1 MYLFNFSHFGA
12 HEFYISTNLRDEREW
27 RVQTLWR
34 NDYTFEPYSF
44 VLFVE
49 KEALLETG
57 QQMSYT
63 VSKRIWIKVL

>member
-1 MYLFNFSHFGA
+1 MRGNGEFRRFGG
-12 HEFYISTNLRDEREW
+12 II
-27 RVQTLWR
+27 
-34 NDYTFEPYSF
+34 TFEPYSF

>member
-1 MYLFNFSHFGA
+1 MES
-12 HEFYISTNLRDEREW
+12 SDTLR
-27 RVQTLWR
+27 
-34 NDYTFEPYSF
+34 NHYFEPYSF

-57 QQMSYT
+57 QQMSYA

>member
-1 MYLFNFSHFGA
+1 MRGNGEFRHFGG
-12 HEFYISTNLRDEREW
+12 II
-27 RVQTLWR
+27 
-34 NDYTFEPYSF
+34 TFEPYSF

-57 QQMSYT
+57 QQMSYA